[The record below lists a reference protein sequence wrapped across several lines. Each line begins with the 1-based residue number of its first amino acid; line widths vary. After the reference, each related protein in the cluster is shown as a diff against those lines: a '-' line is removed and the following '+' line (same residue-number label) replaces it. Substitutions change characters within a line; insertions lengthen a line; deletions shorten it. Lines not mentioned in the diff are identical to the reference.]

1 MKEVT
6 VEAELDLAA
15 RSGRGGNGGN
25 GGGNGEW
32 RWRRS
37 WWRRRTRGTWRRGKG
52 RRSGRTRWRARTIGV
67 VAVILD
73 TASVAGM
80 EVVAATAVGMAAGM
94 ADLAAATAV
103 AATVG
108 MAAAE

>member
-1 MKEVT
+1 
-6 VEAELDLAA
+6 
-15 RSGRGGNGGN
+15 
-25 GGGNGEW
+25 
-32 RWRRS
+32 
-37 WWRRRTRGTWRRGKG
+37 
-52 RRSGRTRWRARTIGV
+52 
-67 VAVILD
+67 
-73 TASVAGM
+73 M

>member
-1 MKEVT
+1 M
-6 VEAELDLAA
+6 
-15 RSGRGGNGGN
+15 GGL
-25 GGGNGEW
+25 GGGLGQSEL
-32 RWRRS
+32 S
-37 WWRRRTRGTWRRGKG
+37 PSSLTR
-52 RRSGRTRWRARTIGV
+52 
-67 VAVILD
+67 